1 MSETQQIDIDP
12 AKDAEAKKEFE
23 RLYDVHEKRK
33 GKSKTPIQSILQPPP
48 SPPPNTA
55 QSNTA

>member
-33 GKSKTPIQSILQPPP
+33 GKSKTPILQPPP
-48 SPPPNTA
+48 PSNTA

>member
-33 GKSKTPIQSILQPPP
+33 GKIKTPIQSILQPPP
-48 SPPPNTA
+48 PSNTA

>member
-33 GKSKTPIQSILQPPP
+33 GKSKTPIQSILQPPSP
-48 SPPPNTA
+48 SNTA